1 MINER
6 NEKLLKVIDEAIA
19 TSSSSVEALDKI
31 LKYKKENEDLIGMNF
46 SIYPISKDRTPD
58 KEKVAKN
65 LITMMRCSANGDY
78 KDITHTVL

>member
-1 MINER
+1 MRNER
-6 NEKLLKVIDEAIA
+6 NENLLKVIDEAVA

-31 LKYKKENEDLIGMNF
+31 IKWKKENEDLIDMHF
-46 SIYPISKDRTPD
+46 SIYPTSNDETIN

-78 KDITHTVL
+78 EDITCTEL